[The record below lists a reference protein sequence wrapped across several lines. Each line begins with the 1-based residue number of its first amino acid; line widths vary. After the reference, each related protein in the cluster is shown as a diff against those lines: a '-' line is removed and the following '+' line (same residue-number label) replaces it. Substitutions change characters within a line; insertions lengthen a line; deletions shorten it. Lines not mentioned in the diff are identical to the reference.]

1 MIVHQLKRE
10 KMKFKY
16 FVILLL
22 LLFNTGFSQQI
33 KTRFAIAPFLNNG
46 LEPSVVN
53 TIETLFRLE
62 FQKYDTITVIS
73 HEATSTVFAN
83 KNCFEKECAIAIG
96 KELKADMI
104 VICQLLILGQKIVVQ
119 YSCYNVQKEITTIND
134 QVNSANVEDLDMV
147 MKRVVQSI
155 LSSVTYSKTAE
166 VGNITE
172 DEKKEILSRSTRKF
186 YNFNFGYLFPDRG
199 YSTNERSFS
208 MDFRAGGEIDNY
220 DYGIQLLARDGFGV
234 NIFGSYLITKKDVC
248 PYLGAGVGFHWILK
262 EQAEIQYNTNGNVVS
277 RKDKKGDGIELL
289 LNGGLRLFHTYN
301 FRIIINMSYAF
312 TFNDFNSRG
321 YTFTVGFLY

>member
-1 MIVHQLKRE
+1 
-10 KMKFKY
+10 MKIKY
-16 FVILLL
+16 FIIFLLV
-22 LLFNTGFSQQI
+22 LFNISFPQQI
-33 KTRFAIAPFLNNG
+33 KTKFAIAPFLNNG
-46 LEPSVVN
+46 VEPSVVN
-53 TIETLFRLE
+53 TVETLFRLE
-62 FQKYDTITVIS
+62 FQKYDTITVIAQES
-73 HEATSTVFAN
+73 SSAAFAN

-96 KELKADMI
+96 KELKSDMV
-104 VICQLLILGQKIVVQ
+104 VICQLLVLGQKIVVQ
-119 YSCYNVQKEITTIND
+119 YSCYDIQKEATTIND

-155 LSSVTYSKTAE
+155 LSSVIYSKTAE
-166 VGNITE
+166 IGNITE

-199 YSTNERSFS
+199 YSTDERSFS

-234 NIFGSYLITKKDVC
+234 NIFGSYLVTKKDFC
-248 PYLGAGVGFHWILK
+248 PYFGAGVGFHWVLK
-262 EQAEIQYNTNGNVVS
+262 EQVEVQYTNGNVVS
-277 RKDKKGDGIELL
+277 RNEKKGDGIEFL

-301 FRIIINMSYAF
+301 FRLIINMSYAF
-312 TFNDFNSRG
+312 TLNDFNSRG